1 MPTRR
6 LLLNHAISTR
16 CNSWTKHSLRRLLS
30 IVFLTLSC
38 VAAFAQNNAAD
49 SLLALSPDSLIA
61 HYIDLEEYTITA
73 RVKEKDII
81 IPQTLSGV
89 QLKKMNAL
97 SVADAIRYFSGV
109 QIKDY
114 GGVGGIKTVN
124 IRSMG
129 TNHMGVYYN
138 GIQLGNAQN
147 GQIDLG
153 KYSLENIEEIQLY
166 NGQKSDIWQSAREF
180 GAAGSIYLTT
190 RRPRF
195 AEGKTVNV
203 KAQMRAGSFA
213 LIDPSLLLDVK
224 LSETMSLTM
233 NAELISSDGKY
244 PFRYRRVTPSGEVAY
259 DTTAI
264 RQNGDINAIR
274 VEAAVNHYYSNTGFW
289 KLQLYHYNSERGVP
303 GAIVNNVWRN
313 GERLWDRNSFVQ
325 ATWQDELFNRWSVRV
340 NAKYAND
347 YTRYI
352 NNDDKLIHVENQY
365 LQQEFYFTM
374 AHKVRIFDWW
384 DISAAYDLQYNAL
397 SMYAEA
403 HRFTHWLSAATAIN
417 IKNYLRLQASVL
429 GTFVNDEQ
437 GTKNQES
444 GHNAT
449 QHNTTLH
456 NATQRFTP
464 ALFLS
469 YRPTQLVDL
478 RLNAFYKQS
487 YRYPTFND
495 LYYTDMGN
503 AYLKPELAKQHNVGL
518 SFTQPFRIAEQ
529 KGSEFRLN
537 ADYYYNRISDKII
550 AYPKG
555 QQFRWTMLNLGLVKI
570 NGLDV
575 NAQLHFVLPKNFYLT
590 AKAQYTYQT
599 AIDVTDPSDTYYGDQ
614 IPYIPWHSGSA
625 VGMFGWQNDWQQ
637 YGLNYSFIYV
647 GERYNQQENI
657 IYNYTQPWYTHDLS
671 LFGEWNIHP
680 TAKRST
686 GVADLPSTAKRSI
699 SPITLRVALDINN
712 LLSQDYDVII
722 NYPMPKRNFKCTVSI
737 TY

>member
-1 MPTRR
+1 MRR
-6 LLLNHAISTR
+6 LV
-16 CNSWTKHSLRRLLS
+16 S
-30 IVFLTLSC
+30 IVFLALSC
-38 VAAFAQNNAAD
+38 VAAFSQNNAAD
-49 SLLALSPDSLIA
+49 SLYLDSIYRHLE
-61 HYIDLEEYTITA
+61 LEEYTITA

-81 IPQTLSGV
+81 IPQTLAGA

-195 AEGKTVNV
+195 AEGKTVNS

-274 VEAAVNHYYSNTGFW
+274 VESAVNHYYSNTGFW
-289 KLQLYHYNSERGVP
+289 KVQLYHYNSERGVP

-325 ATWQDELFNRWSVRV
+325 ASWQDELFNRWSVKV

-365 LQQEFYFTM
+365 LQQEAYLTM

-384 DISAAYDLQYNAL
+384 DVSAAYDLQYNAL
-397 SMYAEA
+397 SMFADA
-403 HRFTHWLSAATAIN
+403 HRWTHWLSAATAVN
-417 IKNYLRLQASVL
+417 IQNYLRIQASIL

-444 GHNAT
+444 RHNAT
-449 QHNTTLH
+449 QHHTTLH

-518 SFTQPFRIAEQ
+518 SFTQPFRIAGQ
-529 KGSEFRLN
+529 KGSEFSLN

-570 NGLDV
+570 NGVDV
-575 NAQLHFVLPKNFYLT
+575 NAQLHFVLPMDFYLT

-599 AIDVTDPSDTYYGDQ
+599 AIDITDPNDSYYGDQ

-671 LFGEWNIHP
+671 VFGEWNIQPISHSRKAASNSP
-680 TAKRST
+680 K
-686 GVADLPSTAKRSI
+686 GVRY
-699 SPITLRVALDINN
+699 PIILRVALDINN

>member
-1 MPTRR
+1 MLVEHSRGIESSNMRR
-6 LLLNHAISTR
+6 IV
-16 CNSWTKHSLRRLLS
+16 S
-30 IVFLTLSC
+30 IVFFTLLC
-38 VAAFAQNNAAD
+38 VVAFSQNSAAD
-49 SLLALSPDSLIA
+49 SLYLDSIYRHL
-61 HYIDLEEYTITA
+61 DLEEFIVTA

-81 IPQTLSGV
+81 IPQTLAGL

-114 GGVGGIKTVN
+114 GGVGGLKTVN

-138 GIQLGNAQN
+138 GVQLGNAQN

-195 AEGKTVNV
+195 ENGKNFNI
-203 KAQMRAGSFA
+203 KGQMRVGSFD
-213 LIDPSLLLDVK
+213 LINPSVLLDVK
-224 LSETMSLTM
+224 LSETMSITT
-233 NAELISSDGKY
+233 NAELVSSSGKY
-244 PFRYRRVTPSGEVAY
+244 PFRYRRVTPSGELAY

-274 VEAAVNHYYSNTGFW
+274 VEAALNHYYSNTGFW
-289 KLQLYHYNSERGVP
+289 KVQLYHYNSERGVP

-325 ATWQDELFNRWSVRV
+325 ATWQDELFNRWSLRI

-365 LQQEFYFTM
+365 LQQELYLTM
-374 AHKVRIFDWW
+374 AHKIRIFDWW
-384 DISAAYDLQYNAL
+384 DVSAAYDMQYNTL
-397 SMYAEA
+397 GMYLDV
-403 HRFTHWLSAATAIN
+403 HRFTHWLSAATAMN
-417 IKNYLRLQASVL
+417 IKNYLRVQASVL
-429 GTFVNDEQ
+429 GTFVNEEARDRDE
-437 GTKNQES
+437 
-444 GHNAT
+444 AP
-449 QHNTTLH
+449 NTSK
-456 NATQRFTP
+456 FTP
-464 ALFLS
+464 AFFIS
-469 YRPTQLVDL
+469 YRPSQAVDL
-478 RLNAFYKQS
+478 RFNAFYKQS

-518 SFTQPFRIAEQ
+518 AFIQPFRINSIR
-529 KGSEFRLN
+529 GSEFCIN

-570 NGLDV
+570 NGIDV
-575 NAQLHFVLPKNFYLT
+575 NTQLHFVLPQNFYLT

-599 AIDVTDPSDTYYGDQ
+599 AIDVTDPADNYYSHQ

-625 VGMFGWQNDWQQ
+625 VGMFGWSNDWMQ
-637 YGLNYSFIYV
+637 YHLNYSFIYV

-657 IYNYTQPWYTHDLS
+657 LYNHTQPWYTHDLS
-671 LFGEWNIHP
+671 LVGEWDIYKVKRRKGNE
-680 TAKRST
+680 AK
-686 GVADLPSTAKRSI
+686 GKRLF
-699 SPITLRVALDINN
+699 TLRAALDINN
-712 LLSQDYDVII
+712 LLSQDYDVIL
-722 NYPMPKRNFKCTVSI
+722 NYPMPKRNYKCTISI

>member
-1 MPTRR
+1 MG
-6 LLLNHAISTR
+6 S
-16 CNSWTKHSLRRLLS
+16 
-30 IVFLTLSC
+30 
-38 VAAFAQNNAAD
+38 AAFAQSNAVD
-49 SLLALSPDSLIA
+49 SLYLDSIYQHLE
-61 HYIDLEEYTITA
+61 LEEYTITA
-73 RVKEKDII
+73 RVREKDII
-81 IPQTLSGV
+81 IPQTLAGA

-153 KYSLENIEEIQLY
+153 KYSIENIEEIQLY

-180 GAAGSIYLTT
+180 GAAGSIYLIT

-195 AEGKTVNV
+195 ADGKTVNV

-213 LIDPSLLLDVK
+213 LIDPSILLDVK

-289 KLQLYHYNSERGVP
+289 KVQLYHYNSERGVP

-325 ATWQDELFNRWSVRV
+325 ASWQDELFNHWSVKV

-365 LQQEFYFTM
+365 LQQEAYFTM

-384 DISAAYDLQYNAL
+384 DVSAAYDLQYNAL
-397 SMYAEA
+397 SMYADA

-417 IKNYLRLQASVL
+417 IKNYLRVQASVL
-429 GTFVNDEQ
+429 GTFVSDEQ
-437 GTKNQES
+437 GAKNQEPR
-444 GHNAT
+444 
-449 QHNTTLH
+449 HNT
-456 NATQRFTP
+456 TQRFTP

-469 YRPTQLVDL
+469 YRPTQVMDL

-503 AYLKPELAKQHNVGL
+503 AYLKPELAKQHSVGL
-518 SFTQPFRIAEQ
+518 SFTQPFRIAE
-529 KGSEFRLN
+529 KRGSEFRLN
-537 ADYYYNRISDKII
+537 ADYYYNRVSDKII

-575 NAQLHFVLPKNFYLT
+575 NAQLHFVLPMDFYLT

-599 AIDVTDPSDTYYGDQ
+599 AIDVTDPNDAYYGDQ

-671 LFGEWNIHP
+671 VFGEWDIFKAIRRLGDE
-680 TAKRST
+680 AK
-686 GVADLPSTAKRSI
+686 GKRLF
-699 SPITLRVALDINN
+699 TLRASLDINN
-712 LLSQDYDVII
+712 LLSQDYDVIL
-722 NYPMPKRNFKCTVSI
+722 NYPMPKRNYKCTVSI